1 MINIAVVEDEAAAQ
15 VNITEYIKRYFSENN
30 KNFKLHVFSDGD
42 EVLDGYKAVYDI
54 IFLDIQM
61 RRLDGLKTAKLI
73 RELDEDVLIIF
84 ITNMID
90 YAVKGYS
97 VNALDF
103 MVKPVN
109 YFSMEQQL
117 IKAVNILTKKKRRY
131 VTIPTGKGLSRL
143 DASVITY
150 IESYSHKL
158 IIHSEKGEFPLNETM
173 RNMELLF
180 ADYGFYRCNNSYLV
194 NLNFTERVE
203 NNIVFVAG
211 NKLII
216 SRPKRKAFMEAL
228 VKYIGEV
235 KG

>member
-1 MINIAVVEDEAAAQ
+1 MKTIGMVTIGQSPRLDWGADLTAVLPSSTSLVQAGA
-15 VNITEYIKRYFSENN
+15 
-30 KNFKLHVFSDGD
+30 
-42 EVLDGYKAVYDI
+42 LDGMTY
-54 IFLDIQM
+54 Q
-61 RRLDGLKTAKLI
+61 
-73 RELDEDVLIIF
+73 E
-84 ITNMID
+84 
-90 YAVKGYS
+90 

-109 YFSMEQQL
+109 YFSMEQQF
-117 IKAVNILTKKKRRY
+117 IKAENILTKKKRRY